1 MERRPAVAGRPR
13 MYANAAE
20 KMRAYREKEETRIVL
35 VDRIWFEQTQQDL
48 NRLWHAVHDA
58 QKSGHEIALSL
69 DLRSKTDVLQGLAV
83 YFETGAATSSPM
95 QKKDEKGARCN
106 SKEALP
112 NTKKQPTTKRE
123 K

>member
-1 MERRPAVAGRPR
+1 MGPEILALGWYVRDRLSEC
-13 MYANAAE
+13 AN
-20 KMRAYREKEETRIVL
+20 L
-35 VDRIWFEQTQQDL
+35 
-48 NRLWHAVHDA
+48 
-58 QKSGHEIALSL
+58 ALSL